1 MKPDQGVAGS
11 IVLPLG
17 TVGAAKDGRP
27 LVPGRRGERA
37 ADADREDA
45 GIFGRKEKLPRLLG
59 AGNSFAMSREGAR
72 QRHCQVVDVLH
83 RPPFDR
89 TVARLPRDGMDDPL
103 VEQRLREGNR
113 RFGGG
118 VEAGGMRG
126 AARGTA
132 QVEQQ
137 KQRTLDGASRLP
149 DHQVVIFGGQLP
161 VDLTQRVPFT
171 VFPDLVDLADI
182 LSLIHI

>member
-1 MKPDQGVAGS
+1 
-11 IVLPLG
+11 
-17 TVGAAKDGRP
+17 
-27 LVPGRRGERA
+27 
-37 ADADREDA
+37 
-45 GIFGRKEKLPRLLG
+45 
-59 AGNSFAMSREGAR
+59 
-72 QRHCQVVDVLH
+72 
-83 RPPFDR
+83 
-89 TVARLPRDGMDDPL
+89 MDDPL

-182 LSLIHI
+182 FTRAGGIIFLALLKGEVQKAGQQPQREGVGQHRCDGSSFCRDREGDQPEKIGRPHPSG